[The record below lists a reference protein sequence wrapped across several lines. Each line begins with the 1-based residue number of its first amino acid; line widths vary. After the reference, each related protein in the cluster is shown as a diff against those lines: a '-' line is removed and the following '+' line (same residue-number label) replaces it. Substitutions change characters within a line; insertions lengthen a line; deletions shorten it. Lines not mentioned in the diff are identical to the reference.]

1 MTIEKGARRAVLR
14 GKGLGDKLGG
24 AGKYLQDQL
33 VKNDPTFPRPFP
45 IGNRTGFWEDD
56 VDAWLLKKRD
66 EAIKCALAKAQAE
79 AAKNL
84 SRGPSNPEPVAKRPV
99 GRPRRRVLVTV

>member
-1 MTIEKGARRAVLR
+1 MAQTPPTRNQRRSHCASRISFAFSAGGIRAGRGDNYDYRERRAVLR

-56 VDAWLLKKRD
+56 VDDWLLKKRD
-66 EAIKCALAKAQAE
+66 EAI
-79 AAKNL
+79 
-84 SRGPSNPEPVAKRPV
+84 
-99 GRPRRRVLVTV
+99 